1 MTIRLIDTHCHL
13 DAESF
18 HQEID
23 QVVQRANNAGVEKIL
38 AIGITVETTQAAIV
52 LSNRYP
58 CVLAMAGIHPN
69 HTHEAKP
76 GDWERIEDLATHPHV
91 VGIGETGLDK
101 YWDFA
106 PMDIQR
112 DYFFRHIALSK
123 KLKKP
128 FAVHCRE
135 AEPEVLEVLRTAA
148 AEDGHLTGLM
158 HAFCGNAETAKTCLE
173 LGLYLSF
180 GGMLTYKKNE
190 PLRELARTIPL
201 DRLLVETDAPYLA
214 PQPWRGKRN
223 EPAYVAE
230 TNRVLAEVH
239 GLTPEEMSSIT
250 TANAKRL
257 FRLGQ

>member
-1 MTIRLIDTHCHL
+1 MAIRLIDTHCHL
-13 DAESF
+13 DSESF
-18 HQEID
+18 HQEIE
-23 QVVQRANNAGVEKIL
+23 QVVQRATDAGVERIL
-38 AIGITVETTQAAIV
+38 AIGITVDTTQAAIV
-52 LSNRYP
+52 LSNRFP
-58 CVLAMAGIHPN
+58 CVSAMAGIHPN

-76 GDWERIEDLATHPHV
+76 GDWERIEDLAQHPHV

-106 PMDIQR
+106 PLDIQR
-112 DYFFRHIALSK
+112 DYFLRHIELSR

-135 AEPEVLEVLRTAA
+135 AEPEVLEVLLEAA
-148 AEDGHLTGLM
+148 GEERQLSGLM
-158 HAFCGNAETAKTCLE
+158 HAFCGSVETAKTSLE
-173 LGLYLSF
+173 LGMYLSF
-180 GGMLTYKKNE
+180 GGMLTYKKNDA
-190 PLRELARTIPL
+190 LRETARTVPL

-239 GLTPEEMSSIT
+239 GISPDEMSQIPTS
-250 TANAKRL
+250 NAKRL
-257 FRLGQ
+257 FRLP